1 MNSESAD
8 RYRAAWLKAEHEVDA
23 LREQL
28 AEVKAECDDLR
39 KRVSNDFD
47 QAVIMRA
54 ENERLKAEL
63 AEVEAEKVRAER
75 GRDHWMQ
82 RYESLFQATR
92 LAAGPE
98 T

>member
-1 MNSESAD
+1 MNNESAD

-28 AEVKAECDDLR
+28 AEVKAE
-39 KRVSNDFD
+39 
-47 QAVIMRA
+47 
-54 ENERLKAEL
+54 
-63 AEVEAEKVRAER
+63 KVRAER
-75 GRDHWMQ
+75 DRDHWMQ